1 MESFGDFQEFR
12 RVLELWLNAGLDRL
26 QSPDFALQAA
36 VLAGTA
42 LAALVLSPFAL
53 RLIRRLLVTFSPRDW
68 VIGICNVLESVLIPG
83 LWLFFLWLITESGRN
98 ADLPNTVIDAV
109 MSLLTAW
116 VIIRL
121 LSHVVRHRL
130 WSKVIFFCVFTFAA
144 LDIIGALDQIAA
156 SLAATGFVYGEIRIS
171 ALNIV
176 RALIFLAVLL
186 WLFAML
192 RGFLER
198 RIVRAQS
205 LSPSLQALFVQLL
218 KLVFPFLAVIAAL
231 PVLGVDLTAL
241 TIFGGALAV
250 GIGLGLQRTVANL
263 ISGLSL
269 IAGGALSP
277 GDVIAIKDTGGNPT
291 YGRVTSVGARH
302 VSLRTRNGTEHL
314 VPNEEFFTRGLE
326 NWSLTDRKIRVKV
339 PFGIGYDVD
348 PRQAIQIALDAADAV
363 QRVHK
368 TPKPVCL
375 LKEIGEFSLNMEL
388 RVWIDD
394 PMNGITNIKSE
405 CLLGI
410 FDRFKAAGLKFPYPV
425 QEIFLQ
431 SSEEDGDEH
440 LPAPKSPR
448 KRPDATN

>member
-1 MESFGDFQEFR
+1 MSSFGDLQEFR
-12 RVLELWLNAGLDRL
+12 RFLEMWLTAALDQL
-26 QSPDFALQAA
+26 QSPDFALQMAL
-36 VLAGTA
+36 LAGTA
-42 LAALVLSPFAL
+42 LAALVFAPFAL
-53 RLIRRLLVTFSPRDW
+53 RLIRRLLVSTTPRDW
-68 VIGICNVLESVLIPG
+68 VVGVCHVLDSVLLPG
-83 LWLFFLWLITESGRN
+83 LWLFLLWLVTESGRN
-98 ADLPNTVIDAV
+98 SALPATLLEAV
-109 MSLLTAW
+109 KSLLTAW
-116 VIIRL
+116 VVIRL

-130 WSKVIFFCVFTFAA
+130 WSRVIFIFVFTLAA
-144 LDIIGALDQIAA
+144 LDIVGVLGRIEA
-156 SLAATGFVYGEIRIS
+156 SLASMSIAYGSIRIS
-171 ALNIV
+171 ALNVV
-176 RALIFLAVLL
+176 RALLVLAVLL
-186 WLFAML
+186 WLLAML

-218 KLVFPFLAVIAAL
+218 KLIFPFLAVLAAL

-250 GIGLGLQRTVANL
+250 GIGLGLQKTVANL

-269 IAGGALSP
+269 IAGGSLSP
-277 GDVIAIKDTGGNPT
+277 GDVIAIRDTAGNPT
-291 YGRVTSVGARH
+291 YGRVTSVGARY

-314 VPNEEFFTRGLE
+314 VPNDEFLTRGLE
-326 NWSLTDRKIRVKV
+326 NWSLTDKKIRIKI
-339 PFGIGYDVD
+339 PFSIGYDDD
-348 PRQAIQIALDAADAV
+348 PRQAMQLALEAADAV

-375 LKEIGEFSLNMEL
+375 LKEMGESWLNMEL

-410 FDRFKAAGLKFPYPV
+410 ADRFKAAGLEFPYPK
-425 QEIFLQ
+425 QEIFLHGTDNDA
-431 SSEEDGDEH
+431 EAH
-440 LPAPKSPR
+440 ARLPQAIR

>member
-1 MESFGDFQEFR
+1 MTTFQEFR
-12 RVLELWLNAGLDRL
+12 RLLELWFNAALDQL
-26 QSPDFALQAA
+26 QSPDFMLQLAI
-36 VLAGTA
+36 LAGTA
-42 LAALVLSPFAL
+42 LAALVLAPFAL
-53 RLIRRLLVTFSPRDW
+53 ALIKRLLVSLLSRDW
-68 VIGICNVLESVLIPG
+68 VVGICHVLDSVLIPG
-83 LWLFFLWLITESGRN
+83 VWLLLLWVITESGR
-98 ADLPNTVIDAV
+98 ASALSVGVIEAW

-116 VIIRL
+116 VVIRL

-130 WSKVIFFCVFTFAA
+130 WSKVIFFAVFTIAA
-144 LDIIGALDQIAA
+144 LDILGILARIEA
-156 SLAATGFVYGEIRIS
+156 SLAGMSMAYGAIRIS
-171 ALNIV
+171 ALNVV

-186 WLFAML
+186 WLTAIL

-198 RIVRAQS
+198 RIVRTQS
-205 LSPSLQALFVQLL
+205 LSPALQALFIQLL
-218 KLVFPFLAVIAAL
+218 KLAFPFFAVLAAL

-269 IAGGALSP
+269 IAGGSLSP
-277 GDVIAIKDTGGNPT
+277 GDVIAIKDTGGKST

-314 VPNEEFFTRGLE
+314 VPNDEFFTRGLE
-326 NWSLTDRKIRVKV
+326 NWSLTDKKIRVKV
-339 PFGIGYDVD
+339 PFQIGYEAD
-348 PRQAIQIALDAADAV
+348 PRQAIQLALEAADAV
-363 QRVHK
+363 QRIHK

-375 LKEIGEFSLNMEL
+375 LKEMGESTFNMEL

-410 FDRFKAAGLKFPYPV
+410 YDRFKAAAIRFPVPQ
-425 QEIFLQ
+425 QEIFLHGAEEETE
-431 SSEEDGDEH
+431 EEDT
-440 LPAPKSPR
+440 LPLPSAPRPR
-448 KRPDATN
+448 PTN